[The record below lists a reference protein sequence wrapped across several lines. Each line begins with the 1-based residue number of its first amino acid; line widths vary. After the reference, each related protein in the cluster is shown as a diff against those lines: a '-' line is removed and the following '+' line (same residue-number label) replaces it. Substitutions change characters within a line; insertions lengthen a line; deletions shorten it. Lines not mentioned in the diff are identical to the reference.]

1 MALSSDVDYS
11 SENVR
16 VFTRGIR
23 QTVQALE
30 AAGVD
35 TQDLKDVMRRVGE
48 PVMRAIHPPVRS
60 GRLLST
66 LRLSPTKHAV
76 RIRLGG
82 SRAVYAPR
90 IEFGLRKFH
99 QEGAHF
105 LFSAVKKET
114 PGTIRRLE
122 SELRALCRKHDLG
135 EPALKVTGYV
145 RNPQYKYR

>member
-1 MALSSDVDYS
+1 MALADDVDYS
-11 SENVR
+11 DPNVR

-35 TQDLKDVMRRVGE
+35 TTDLKDVMRRVGE
-48 PVMRAIHPPVRS
+48 PVMRAIRPPVRT

-66 LRLSPTKHAV
+66 MRLAPTKQAV

-122 SELRALCRKHDLG
+122 SELGKLMRKHNLG
-135 EPALKVTGYV
+135 DPPIKVSGYI
-145 RNPQYKYR
+145 RNVNYKHN